1 MSRSDAPRVRA
12 LRKADLPQVL
22 DNEDAAYEFPW
33 SPGIFDDCLN
43 MGYPAWVAE
52 DAAGQILGHGVL
64 SMAVGEA
71 HVLNLGVHPQYHR
84 QGVGRALLQAML
96 EHARSESAIRMFL
109 EVRVS
114 NAAARALYRAHGF
127 EEVGLRKG
135 YYPLASGRE
144 DAVVLRLDF

>member
-1 MSRSDAPRVRA
+1 MAPVDAPQVRP
-12 LRKADLPQVL
+12 LRPADLPQVL

-33 SPGIFDDCLN
+33 SSGIFEDCLK

-52 DAAGQILGHGVL
+52 DAAGQIMGHAVL
-64 SMAVGEA
+64 TMAVGEA
-71 HVLNLGVHPQYHR
+71 HVLNLGVHPQHQR
-84 QGVGRALLQAML
+84 QGVGRALLRTLL
-96 EHARSESAIRMFL
+96 EHARQESAIRMFL
-109 EVRVS
+109 EVRAS
-114 NAAARALYRAHGF
+114 NAAARALYQAHGF